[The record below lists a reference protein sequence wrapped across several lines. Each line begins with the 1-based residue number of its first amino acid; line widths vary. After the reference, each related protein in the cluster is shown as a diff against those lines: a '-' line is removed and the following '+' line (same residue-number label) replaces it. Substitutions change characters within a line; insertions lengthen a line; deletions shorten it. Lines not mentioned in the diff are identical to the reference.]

1 MKKDKKPEAV
11 VKNKPVASLNGE
23 NGLSEATN
31 QVKVKKDKTPK
42 VVEKSKSAVVAAPTA
57 GAAVNGENGSSDTK
71 NLTRRLDLIKTIDDD
86 EEVED
91 FSEESDTEIEFQP
104 TKLKNQKLTDFDG
117 SFQFV
122 SSVKEYNHD
131 TWDDLM
137 RFVKRKNRGEVNDKI
152 ANVIRDRTKENADAL
167 RDDDE
172 DDGDEDAKVKHNE
185 ELDLS
190 DDELKHD
197 YMRVKE
203 RKGKKPV
210 TENGGPT
217 VEVKEDT
224 EEGTKDYFEEMEEN
238 PHGEIQSFYQMD
250 LSRPLMK
257 AIGALGYIYPTPI
270 QASTIPIALMG
281 RDICGCA
288 ATGTGKTA
296 AYMLPT
302 LERLLYKPNLA
313 QAVTRVLVLVPT
325 RELGAQVYQVAKQL
339 TQFTNVDV
347 GIAIGGLDVKAQEAV
362 LRKNPDIVIAT
373 PGRLIDHIKNTPSFS
388 LDSIEILILDE
399 ADRMLDEYFAEQMKE
414 IIRSCSATRQTMLF
428 SATMT
433 EEVKDL
439 AAVSLK
445 KPVKIFV
452 NNNQTVAFNLRQEF
466 IRIREGREAD
476 REAIL
481 AALVCR
487 TFHDHCMVFVQTKR
501 TAHRL
506 RILLGLLGV
515 KTGELHGDLTQA
527 QRLESLKQFKDE
539 QIDILVATDVAA
551 RGLDISSVKT
561 VINFVMPATME
572 HYIHR
577 VGRTARAGK
586 AGVSVSLAGEQER
599 KIVKEIVK
607 NAVSSVKNRIIPL
620 DIIEKYR
627 NKVAALEPEI
637 DHVLAEER
645 AEKLLRQTEQQLTSA
660 ERKLKGQPAP
670 KQDGPP
676 REWFQTLHERREEK
690 TRLAGEEA
698 AEKKKAKKRKR
709 RGDEDEDDFDPVRYH
724 QEKMKKQSA
733 QSGGD
738 KKKAKK
744 DANANADANKTPK
757 QMARERALDELR
769 KVSMVQAKLAKIRNR
784 PASIKATDDN
794 DHAESSGGAGGKKN
808 RKKQKNFSRFER
820 DLTDVGAK
828 NVKKLRYDASKKQR
842 MDKLDKRK
850 QSGSK
855 MSSEKLRNKH
865 GLNKQ
870 TKGKSFGQKA
880 PKRKPAGG
888 FGGGGKSKGRK

>member
-1 MKKDKKPEAV
+1 MKKDKKQ
-11 VKNKPVASLNGE
+11 KKP
-23 NGLSEATN
+23 ATL
-31 QVKVKKDKTPK
+31 KK
-42 VVEKSKSAVVAAPTA
+42 
-57 GAAVNGENGSSDTK
+57 AVNGDTVEETPTNGPS
-71 NLTRRLDLIKTIDDD
+71 RQIDLIKTINEED
-86 EEVED
+86 EVDD
-91 FSEESDTEIEFQP
+91 FSEESDVEVEYQP
-104 TKLKNQKLTDFDG
+104 TKLKNQKKGDFDNG
-117 SFQFV
+117 FQFV

-137 RFVKRKNRGEVNDKI
+137 RFVKRKNRGKVDDKI
-152 ANVIRDRTKENADAL
+152 ADVIRNRTKEDADVL
-167 RDDDE
+167 GE
-172 DDGDEDAKVKHNE
+172 DVDDAKDEGTFNGEV
-185 ELDLS
+185 DLS

-197 YMRVKE
+197 YMKVKE
-203 RKGKKPV
+203 RKGKKRGAAQQ
-210 TENGGPT
+210 NGGAPETT
-217 VEVKEDT
+217 VEVKDETED
-224 EEGTKDYFEEMEEN
+224 GAQDYFEEVAGSN
-238 PHGEIQSFYQMD
+238 GQIQSFYQMD

-270 QASTIPIALMG
+270 QTSTIPIALLG

-296 AYMLPT
+296 AYMLH
-302 LERLLYKPNLA
+302 A

-339 TQFTNVDV
+339 TQFTNVEV

-362 LRKNPDIVIAT
+362 LRTNPDIVIAT

-466 IRIREGREAD
+466 IRVREGREAD

-515 KTGELHGDLTQA
+515 KAGELHGDLTQA

-551 RGLDISSVKT
+551 RGLDISGVKT
-561 VINFVMPATME
+561 VINFVMPITLE

-599 KIVKEIVK
+599 KIVKDIIK
-607 NAVSSVKNRIIPL
+607 NAVNPVKNRIIPTE
-620 DIIEKYR
+620 IIDKYR
-627 NKVAALEPEI
+627 RKVATLEPEI
-637 DHVLAEER
+637 DKVLAEER
-645 AEKLLRQTEQQLTSA
+645 TEKMLRQAEQQLTST
-660 ERKLKGQPAP
+660 ERKLKGLPNAANA
-670 KQDGPP
+670 DGHP
-676 REWFQTLHERREEK
+676 REWFQSKGERREEK
-690 TRLAGEEA
+690 ERLAGEEA
-698 AEKKKAKKRKR
+698 MAAKREARQEAKKRKR
-709 RGDEDEDDFDPVRYH
+709 KGGDDDDFDPVEYH
-724 QEKMKKQSA
+724 RQKMMKLKAASGEKKEGKKSKKGSA
-733 QSGGD
+733 E
-738 KKKAKK
+738 A
-744 DANANADANKTPK
+744 AANKHPNQQAK
-757 QMARERALDELR
+757 ERALEELR
-769 KVSMVQAKLAKIRNR
+769 KVSMVQAKLSKIRNR
-784 PASIKATDDN
+784 PTRITATGEDGDD
-794 DHAESSGGAGGKKN
+794 ERPSGGGGG
-808 RKKQKNFSRFER
+808 RKKRQKNFTRFER
-820 DLTDVGAK
+820 DLTDVRSK
-828 NVKKLRYDASKKQR
+828 NVKKLRYDASKKQK

-850 QSGSK
+850 MGGVKISA
-855 MSSEKLRNKH
+855 EKFRNKQ
-865 GLNKQ
+865 GQNRFN
-870 TKGKSFGQKA
+870 KGKSFGQKS
-880 PKRKPAGG
+880 PKANV
-888 FGGGGKSKGRK
+888 GGGGTGKPGGARGGRGKGGGGNRK